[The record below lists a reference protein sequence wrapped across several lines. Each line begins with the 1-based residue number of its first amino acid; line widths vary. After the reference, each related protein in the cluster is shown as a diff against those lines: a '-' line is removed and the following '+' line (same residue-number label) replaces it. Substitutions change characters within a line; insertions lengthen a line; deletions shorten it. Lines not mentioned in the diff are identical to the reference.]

1 MAKKKKKSS
10 FKRVLLIILCT
21 LLAIILSL
29 MLAATIFVDSMLSKI
44 ERPDASEPTLTD
56 AEIESILNE
65 TEPEDVDFTG
75 EVIDPEEIEKV
86 EDAEILI
93 GEDDHIINILLIG
106 QDARPGE
113 GRQRSDSMIL
123 CSVNTEKK
131 TLVMTSFLRDTYVT
145 IPSWNGKNYA
155 DNRLNVCYVFGGMEM
170 LDECLKNNFGVVVD
184 YNIAVNFSGFEDVI
198 DLMGGVGIELT
209 SGEAWLT
216 GGGATAGYN
225 WLNGEQA
232 LNYARI
238 RYLDSD
244 FGRTNRQ
251 RKVLLAL
258 LDQAKGMSLDKMLK
272 LVEGVIPLVTTDMTN
287 SEITSLAADI
297 LPILSELEVTT
308 QYIPAEGT
316 YKGAMV
322 RGMSV
327 LIPDIEANRQLLI
340 DTIGGIDTN
349 S

>member
-44 ERPDASEPTLTD
+44 ERPDASEPTLSD

-145 IPSWNGKNYA
+145 IPSWNGKDYA

-198 DLMGGVGIELT
+198 DLMGGVPMYLT
-209 SGEAWLT
+209 SREALYIS
-216 GGGATAGYN
+216 GASEGNN

-232 LNYARI
+232 LSYARLREI
-238 RYLDSD
+238 DSD

-251 RKVLLAL
+251 RKVLLSL
-258 LDQAKGMSLDKMLK
+258 LDQAKSMSLDKMLK

-316 YKGAMV
+316 YKSAMV